1 MAKKTKSQP
10 GNLARKS
17 QTPAKTPFRS
27 KPAISRRTE
36 TQSKVGQLI
45 TQLRGIE
52 GSRGKRGKSVSRK
65 DFLDIATKLRI
76 APRTARAYAR
86 SALTFNQDGTV
97 SVSKSDSLKRV
108 MEVYTPNAGADRA
121 TGRSIPGKRWV
132 TVSGYKQAQ
141 QVNAY
146 IEATEQLRV
155 AKTAGARRNAIDA
168 LAKFKGQ
175 TIRFG
180 YYNVRLLTDPDQL
193 TEAIKAE
200 GSLERYKPGKQ

>member
-1 MAKKTKSQP
+1 MATKAKSQP

-17 QTPAKTPFRS
+17 QTAVKTPFRS

-65 DFLDIATKLRI
+65 DFLDVATKLRI
-76 APRTARAYAR
+76 APSTAKAYAR

-108 MEVYTPNAGADRA
+108 MEIYTPNAGMDKK

-132 TVSGYKQAQ
+132 EVGGYKQAQ
-141 QVNAY
+141 KINAY
-146 IEATEQLRV
+146 IQATEQLRT
-155 AKTAGARRNAIDA
+155 AKTAEERKEAEAA
-168 LAKFKGQ
+168 LKKFEGN

-180 YYNVRLLTDPDQL
+180 VYRVRLLTDPAKL
-193 TEAIKAE
+193 TETMKGE
-200 GSLERYKPGKQ
+200 GSLERYKQGQK